1 MVARTGG
8 RFEPRAA
15 PTFAGTSIPA
25 AVLPEGRILVRNL
38 IALCLG
44 RLGLWRVESLG
55 QPVVANRQLD
65 DADVVAERVANPEVG
80 SVKVL
85 FRLGGELDAARLER
99 LVGLAAVRSRK
110 AEREAARSLG
120 YDVANLVRGLRV
132 HGRRA
137 GQLEQNV
144 ASGLARN
151 SHGDPPHEPEVHVIG
166 ELQPELVDVEVDR
179 LVLVENV
186 DVGYVDEV
194 LHRISSCVWWLE
206 H

>member
-15 PTFAGTSIPA
+15 TTFAGTSIPA

-44 RLGLWRVESLG
+44 RLGLWRVEGLG

-110 AEREAARSLG
+110 AEGEAARSLG
-120 YDVANLVRGLRV
+120 YDGAKLVRRLRV
-132 HGRRA
+132 HGAPA
-137 GQLEQNV
+137 GHV
-144 ASGLARN
+144 VPDPASGLAPN
-151 SHGDPPHEPEVHVIG
+151 SNRDPPHEP
-166 ELQPELVDVEVDR
+166 
-179 LVLVENV
+179 
-186 DVGYVDEV
+186 
-194 LHRISSCVWWLE
+194 
-206 H
+206 

>member
-1 MVARTGG
+1 MVARPGG

-15 PTFAGTSIPA
+15 TTSAGTSIPA

-55 QPVVANRQLD
+55 QPVVANRRLD
-65 DADVVAERVANPEVG
+65 DADVVAERIANPEVG

-120 YDVANLVRGLRV
+120 DDVANLVRGLRI
-132 HGRRA
+132 HGRRPR
-137 GQLEQNV
+137 QLDQTV
-144 ASGLARN
+144 ASGLSPDPN
-151 SHGDPPHEPEVHVIG
+151 PDPP
-166 ELQPELVDVEVDR
+166 LQP
-179 LVLVENV
+179 
-186 DVGYVDEV
+186 
-194 LHRISSCVWWLE
+194 HF
-206 H
+206 

>member
-8 RFEPRAA
+8 RLNRKGA
-15 PTFAGTSIPA
+15 TTVAGTSTPA
-25 AVLPEGRILVRNL
+25 AVLPESRILVRNL

-44 RLGLWRVESLG
+44 RLRFRRVEGLG

-110 AEREAARSLG
+110 AEGEAAGSLG
-120 YDVANLVRGLRV
+120 DDVANLVRGLRI
-132 HGRRA
+132 HGRRPR
-137 GQLEQNV
+137 QLEQNV
-144 ASGLARN
+144 ASGLARDSN
-151 SHGDPPHEPEVHVIG
+151 RDPAHDPKGHVIG

-186 DVGYVDEV
+186 
-194 LHRISSCVWWLE
+194 
-206 H
+206 